1 MAAPPLPATISPD
14 GVSVEMV
21 TDEVLAALQTGL
33 FQLRRHF
40 VLEERIGIEEIDADE
55 FLTIRLRTN
64 EASEWSMLVL
74 EAMIFIA
81 VAGCSIDGAA
91 ERLRRRLRFDVSWT
105 SRDGTPCFVIASAAK
120 QSRNLSAAT
129 VWIASLRSQ

>member
-33 FQLRRHF
+33 FQLRRRF

-55 FLTIRLRTN
+55 FLTIRLRAN

-74 EAMIFIA
+74 
-81 VAGCSIDGAA
+81 
-91 ERLRRRLRFDVSWT
+91 
-105 SRDGTPCFVIASAAK
+105 
-120 QSRNLSAAT
+120 
-129 VWIASLRSQ
+129 